1 MNRKEKKHLRTMSKY
16 IEEIIKNY
24 EERKWTTK
32 SDRKGRLFRI
42 ANKEETTTNTENK
55 RRQQRIQRIR
65 GDNNEYRE

>member
-32 SDRKGRLFRI
+32 SDRKGR
-42 ANKEETTTNTENK
+42 
-55 RRQQRIQRIR
+55 QQRIQRIR